1 MMDINANWPQ
11 WSLDFFIKELLV
23 GAVKNE
29 NISNKELVEEFTN
42 QLLENQKKRKVH
54 SSFICNIQGTDLADM
69 QLISKFNEKIS
80 FFTMCYRY
88 FQ

>member
-42 QLLENQKKRKVH
+42 QLLEN
-54 SSFICNIQGTDLADM
+54 
-69 QLISKFNEKIS
+69 
-80 FFTMCYRY
+80 
-88 FQ
+88 